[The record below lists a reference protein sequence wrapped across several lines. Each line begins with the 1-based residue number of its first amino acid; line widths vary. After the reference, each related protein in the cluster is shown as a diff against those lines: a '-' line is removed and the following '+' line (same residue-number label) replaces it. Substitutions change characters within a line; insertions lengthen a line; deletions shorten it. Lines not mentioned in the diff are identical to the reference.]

1 MLRPAARS
9 LISILVAQQLR
20 TSFSIDQLESAK
32 NEFYQLSLK
41 KLDAALEDKEF
52 VCTEQ
57 MSSIDIVFYNEI
69 TTVMYL
75 DQYNLKK
82 GDYPHLFQW
91 LKQMSEV
98 KEVKAANEQL
108 QDSLKRLGIE

>member
-1 MLRPAARS
+1 METHLNWYEAVLRPAARS
-9 LISILVAQQLR
+9 VINILVAQQLR
-20 TSFSIDQLESAK
+20 TKTVEANQLESVK
-32 NEFYQLSLK
+32 NEFYQVSLK
-41 KLDAALEDKEF
+41 KLDAALENKEF

-57 MSSIDIVFYNEI
+57 MSTIDIVFYNEI

-91 LKQMSEV
+91 LKRMSEL
-98 KEVKAANEQL
+98 KEVKAANE
-108 QDSLKRLGIE
+108 